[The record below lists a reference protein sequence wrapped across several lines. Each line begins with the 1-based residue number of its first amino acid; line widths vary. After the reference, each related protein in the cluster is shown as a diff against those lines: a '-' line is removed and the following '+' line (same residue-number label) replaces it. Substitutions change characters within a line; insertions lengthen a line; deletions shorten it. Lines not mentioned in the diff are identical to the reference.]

1 VPTTS
6 ADDQALFDALANA
19 EELYRQYVEIAQI
32 AQFGSPLISED
43 HPVPPPQGLPLT
55 LEIRTYP

>member
-1 VPTTS
+1 VSTTS
-6 ADDQALFDALANA
+6 ADDQALFDALKNA
-19 EELYRQYVEIAQI
+19 DEPYHQYVELAQI
-32 AQFGSPLISED
+32 SELGSLLTSAN